1 MSLAPGLYIHNIA
14 ELDGGNEPWR
24 PASTTTAPPPPLEAP
39 QNGRRTA
46 PAGGSSDCRRWRV
59 VRLPPLEGVGL
70 PPLEGRRSAPDGG
83 SSDCARRRV
92 VRLPPLEGCL
102 SGEERVPRGS
112 GLETV
117 DESGAARSRVD
128 KVGPC
133 PVGSSPC
140 PQPWRSRS
148 SRPRKPELRA

>member
-24 PASTTTAPPPPLEAP
+24 PASSATAR
-39 QNGRRTA
+39 GTA
-46 PAGGSSDCRRWRV
+46 EWASDCPRRRV

-83 SSDCARRRV
+83 SSDCPRRRV

-102 SGEERVPRGS
+102 SGEER
-112 GLETV
+112 
-117 DESGAARSRVD
+117 GAARLWPGD
-128 KVGPC
+128 CG
-133 PVGSSPC
+133 
-140 PQPWRSRS
+140 
-148 SRPRKPELRA
+148 

>member
-24 PASTTTAPPPPLEAP
+24 PASTAT
-39 QNGRRTA
+39 
-46 PAGGSSDCRRWRV
+46 AGGTAEWASDCPRWRV
-59 VRLPPLEGVGL
+59 VGL
-70 PPLEGRRSAPDGG
+70 PPLEGRRTAPDGG
-83 SSDCARRRV
+83 SSVCHRSRV
-92 VRLPPLEGCL
+92 VGLPPMAGRRTAHAGGSSDRQRWRGIGLGRK
-102 SGEERVPRGS
+102 GVPRGS

>member
-1 MSLAPGLYIHNIA
+1 METSPGAP
-14 ELDGGNEPWR
+14 
-24 PASTTTAPPPPLEAP
+24 PAPPPLEAP

-46 PAGGSSDCRRWRV
+46 PAGGSSDCRRWR
-59 VRLPPLEGVGL
+59 GVCL
-70 PPLEGRRSAPDGG
+70 GRKG
-83 SSDCARRRV
+83 
-92 VRLPPLEGCL
+92 
-102 SGEERVPRGS
+102 VPRGS

-148 SRPRKPELRA
+148 RSEEHTSELQSRGHLVCRLLLEKKKKA

>member
-46 PAGGSSDCRRWRV
+46 PAGGSSVCHSSRVVGLPPMEGRRTAPAGGSSDCRRWR
-59 VRLPPLEGVGL
+59 GVGL
-70 PPLEGRRSAPDGG
+70 GRKG
-83 SSDCARRRV
+83 
-92 VRLPPLEGCL
+92 
-102 SGEERVPRGS
+102 VPRGS

-117 DESGAARSRVD
+117 DENGTARSRVD

>member
-83 SSDCARRRV
+83 SSDCPRRRV

-102 SGEERVPRGS
+102 SGEER
-112 GLETV
+112 
-117 DESGAARSRVD
+117 GAARLWPGACGLER
-128 KVGPC
+128 
-133 PVGSSPC
+133 
-140 PQPWRSRS
+140 RS
-148 SRPRKPELRA
+148 SRAGGHSGTATRRLWPWRPA

>member
-1 MSLAPGLYIHNIA
+1 MSLAPGLYIHHIS

-24 PASTTTAPPPPLEAP
+24 PASTAT
-39 QNGRRTA
+39 
-46 PAGGSSDCRRWRV
+46 AGGTAEWASVCHRSRV
-59 VRLPPLEGVGL
+59 VGL

-83 SSDCARRRV
+83 SSDCPRRRV
-92 VRLPPLEGCL
+92 VRLPPLEGVGL
-102 SGEERVPRGS
+102 GRKGVPRGS

-117 DESGAARSRVD
+117 DENGTARSRVD

>member
-59 VRLPPLEGVGL
+59 VRLPPMEGVGR
-70 PPLEGRRSAPDGG
+70 PPLEGRRPAPDGG
-83 SSDCARRRV
+83 SGDRPRRRAG
-92 VRLPPLEGCL
+92 RLPPREGRRAWE
-102 SGEERVPRGS
+102 GRG
-112 GLETV
+112 
-117 DESGAARSRVD
+117 GAR
-128 KVGPC
+128 
-133 PVGSSPC
+133 
-140 PQPWRSRS
+140 
-148 SRPRKPELRA
+148 LRAGDWGGRRTGGEG